1 VQYYPGS
8 NQLYLLTDDR
18 SAWQGPLTPGG
29 SGTLSNTQCTL
40 NAATSSAAVGGSGG
54 TQVALTLGLTF
65 SAAFT
70 GVQQVWAT
78 AFSQVQGLPS
88 GWQQAGTWTVNPFS
102 STLPAYSVSAPGT
115 QGAGGVFTFQMTD
128 VNGARFMPQAYL
140 TFDTSLGAAGC
151 AVILYHDSGTTEAN
165 GAWLVA
171 DDGSWIGPVSP
182 GSGTTESNSRCQIG
196 GAGTAGSDAGN
207 VWTYK
212 LAVSFTAAFA
222 GAKNIYMNVLDHAGQ
237 STGWQTAGTYTVG
250 TAPAGDFGVGIAATS
265 GTTITAGGSATY
277 AVTVTP
283 AGSFGGVVS
292 FQASGLPSGATA
304 SFNPATVTGSGTTQ
318 MTVTTASGGGTGTF
332 SVAVTGTSGALVHS
346 AAAGLTVS
354 AAPVATTLTI
364 QTNPSGL
371 QITVAG
377 VSQGTPY
384 YWTCSGG
391 SITVGVPSTP
401 QSGGSGTQYVYGSW
415 SDGGSQSHSVN
426 CPASSTTY
434 TASFITQYYLTMT
447 AGAGGSVSPPS
458 GWQNSGQSVGI
469 SGVPLANYSFG
480 GWSGSGSGS
489 YSGTGQST
497 NVTMNGPISE
507 TASFTLAQAPDFAVS
522 VGAATTAAGS
532 NAVYT
537 FTVTPLNGFNGT
549 LNFAVSGL
557 PALAAV
563 GSVSTQGWQTTLTVS
578 TQSCTPLGTATP
590 TLTATSGSLSH
601 SYLLSLTVTNP
612 SGGAPVVCGISPTSG
627 AVGTPVTIWGV
638 NFGSVQGTSTVTF
651 GGAQAT
657 VASGSWSAT
666 SILTTVPAGAVSGP
680 VVVAVGGS
688 PSNGVGFT
696 PALSGPAITGIPASG
711 AIGSSITITGT
722 GFGSSQGGS
731 TVAFNGTQA
740 GPAQSWS
747 ATSIVVQVPVGAT
760 SGYIA
765 VTVNGVQ
772 ASSPTQ
778 FTVGPYV
785 SGLSLTQGPALVGFV
800 INGSGFGT
808 AQAAGNGT
816 VKLGGSTDLS
826 NNVIAWGP
834 GSITVQVPA
843 NTPNGNNLPVV
854 VTVNGVPSNNTVSF
868 SVVSPFG
875 CAF

>member
-1 VQYYPGS
+1 
-8 NQLYLLTDDR
+8 
-18 SAWQGPLTPGG
+18 
-29 SGTLSNTQCTL
+29 
-40 NAATSSAAVGGSGG
+40 
-54 TQVALTLGLTF
+54 
-65 SAAFT
+65 
-70 GVQQVWAT
+70 
-78 AFSQVQGLPS
+78 
-88 GWQQAGTWTVNPFS
+88 
-102 STLPAYSVSAPGT
+102 
-115 QGAGGVFTFQMTD
+115 
-128 VNGARFMPQAYL
+128 
-140 TFDTSLGAAGC
+140 
-151 AVILYHDSGTTEAN
+151 
-165 GAWLVA
+165 
-171 DDGSWIGPVSP
+171 
-182 GSGTTESNSRCQIG
+182 
-196 GAGTAGSDAGN
+196 
-207 VWTYK
+207 
-212 LAVSFTAAFA
+212 
-222 GAKNIYMNVLDHAGQ
+222 
-237 STGWQTAGTYTVG
+237 
-250 TAPAGDFGVGIAATS
+250 
-265 GTTITAGGSATY
+265 
-277 AVTVTP
+277 
-283 AGSFGGVVS
+283 
-292 FQASGLPSGATA
+292 
-304 SFNPATVTGSGTTQ
+304 
-318 MTVTTASGGGTGTF
+318 
-332 SVAVTGTSGALVHS
+332 
-346 AAAGLTVS
+346 
-354 AAPVATTLTI
+354 
-364 QTNPSGL
+364 
-371 QITVAG
+371 
-377 VSQGTPY
+377 
-384 YWTCSGG
+384 
-391 SITVGVPSTP
+391 
-401 QSGGSGTQYVYGSW
+401 
-415 SDGGSQSHSVN
+415 
-426 CPASSTTY
+426 
-434 TASFITQYYLTMT
+434 
-447 AGAGGSVSPPS
+447 
-458 GWQNSGQSVGI
+458 
-469 SGVPLANYSFG
+469 LANYSFG